1 MIKLL
6 NDDLLLM
13 IVNKIYR
20 KFIRNDKNF
29 KIK

>member
-6 NDDLLLM
+6 NDDLMLM